1 MANSILNIGALIFK
15 KNKTNEILG
24 LEYSEITC

>member
-15 KNKTNEILG
+15 KTKQMK
-24 LEYSEITC
+24 S